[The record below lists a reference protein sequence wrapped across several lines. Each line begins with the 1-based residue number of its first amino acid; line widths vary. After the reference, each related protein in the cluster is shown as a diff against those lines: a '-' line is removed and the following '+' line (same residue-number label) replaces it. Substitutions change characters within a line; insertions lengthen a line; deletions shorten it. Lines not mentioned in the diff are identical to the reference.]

1 MTLLS
6 HPLTSLPITLP
17 QEPCRDASRQLH
29 TVDARALLARPRRVP
44 WSSSASRPAR
54 LPPLPSKMPAGRAAG
69 SRVVWPSTAP
79 SQDAWPCTPGRYW
92 VLSEAHGVPTS
103 IWLFTFTSNYPPP
116 AAGFKYCKGY
126 VRCSGPT
133 VDVVCSVTCCRT
145 NAPIERPVSHELAKR
160 LECHDDRHCLSFHS
174 MAAPT
179 MTHNDPNP
187 STVAGHQISLTLL
200 RTDCEHKSRPLKEA
214 SMRETDFRAPP
225 DSRLMAGI
233 TPSLHMTPMRLPLSA
248 RRLFAKC

>member
-69 SRVVWPSTAP
+69 NRVVWPSTAP

-92 VLSEAHGVPTS
+92 VSSEAHGVPTS
-103 IWLFTFTSNYPPP
+103 IWLFTFTPIKKNYPPP

-126 VRCSGPT
+126 GAQALS
-133 VDVVCSVTCCRT
+133 DVVCSVTCCRT
-145 NAPIERPVSHELAKR
+145 NAPIERLSATSLQRDWNVTMTGSVSHSTAWQLQRRRTGIPIPARWPATKFR
-160 LECHDDRHCLSFHS
+160 SLFYGPIASIN
-174 MAAPT
+174 P
-179 MTHNDPNP
+179 DP
-187 STVAGHQISLTLL
+187 
-200 RTDCEHKSRPLKEA
+200 
-214 SMRETDFRAPP
+214 
-225 DSRLMAGI
+225 
-233 TPSLHMTPMRLPLSA
+233 
-248 RRLFAKC
+248 